1 MNGDTVSNQ
10 QLWQSQQPQKVC
22 RGVRGAITVAEN
34 SREAIVEATRQLLET
49 VTRLN
54 DMDLDDIASV
64 YFTTTTDLDA
74 AYPAVA
80 ARELGWFDVALLCA
94 HEMNVGDG
102 LPRCIRV
109 LIHWNTSLPAR
120 DLRHVYLGEAKVLRP
135 DLASRPMVRPYQANH
150 VKTAVN
156 ILAQSM

>member
-1 MNGDTVSNQ
+1 MNGDEGSNKKN
-10 QLWQSQQPQKVC
+10 WQNQQPQKVC
-22 RGVRGAITVAEN
+22 RGVRGAVTVDEN

-54 DMDLDDIASV
+54 DMALDDIASV

-94 HEMNVGDG
+94 HEMNVDDG
-102 LPRCIRV
+102 LSRCIRV
-109 LIHWNTSLPAR
+109 LIHWNTTLPAKE
-120 DLRHVYLGEAKVLRP
+120 LRHVYLRGAKVLRP
-135 DLASRPMVRPYQANH
+135 DLASRPLVRPYQANH

-156 ILAQSM
+156 ILAQSL

>member
-1 MNGDTVSNQ
+1 MNGEEGSNQ
-10 QLWQSQQPQKVC
+10 QVWQSQPPQKVC
-22 RGVRGAITVAEN
+22 RGVRGATTVDEN

-49 VTRLN
+49 ITRLN

-94 HEMNVGDG
+94 HEMNVNEG
-102 LPRCIRV
+102 LPHCIRV
-109 LIHWNTSLPAR
+109 LIHWNTPLPAR
-120 DLRHVYLGEAKVLRP
+120 DLHHVYLRGAKVLRP
-135 DLASRPMVRPYQANH
+135 DLASRPLVRPYQGDY

-156 ILAQSM
+156 ILAQSL

>member
-1 MNGDTVSNQ
+1 MNTEEESNQ
-10 QLWQSQQPQKVC
+10 LNWYNQQPQKVC
-22 RGVRGAITVAEN
+22 RGVRGAITVNEN
-34 SREAIVEATRQLLET
+34 SYEAIVEATRQLLET
-49 VTRLN
+49 MTRLN

-80 ARELGWFDVALLCA
+80 ARELGWLDVALLCA

-102 LPRCIRV
+102 LPYCIRV
-109 LIHWNTSLPAR
+109 LIHWNTTLPAKE
-120 DLRHVYLGEAKVLRP
+120 LRHVYLRDAKVLRP
-135 DLASRPMVRPYQANH
+135 DLASRPLVRPYQANH

-156 ILAQSM
+156 LLAQSL

>member
-1 MNGDTVSNQ
+1 MNDEEGSNQ

-22 RGVRGAITVAEN
+22 RGVRGATTVDEN
-34 SREAIVEATRQLLET
+34 SREAIMEATRQLLET
-49 VTRLN
+49 ITRLN

-74 AYPAVA
+74 AYPAAA

-94 HEMNVGDG
+94 HEMNVNEG

-109 LIHWNTSLPAR
+109 LIHWNTPLLAR
-120 DLRHVYLGEAKVLRP
+120 DLHHVYLRGAKVLRP
-135 DLASRPMVRPYQANH
+135 DLASRPLVRPYQGDY

-156 ILAQSM
+156 ILAQSL